1 MNVFI
6 DIVFLFVY
14 IYILIY
20 FLLDLEKTDVI
31 TQKII
36 LFLGIFFFASLLSII
51 KFIRDQKIVDM
62 NYSINSGLYI
72 GLFAFIGH
80 TILFDLNYM
89 PKTRSSV
96 ENIKQNVPG
105 GLDMLLALTI
115 ILSIT
120 FGKSVKYILTLE
132 DQ

>member
-14 IYILIY
+14 IYVLIY

-36 LFLGIFFFASLLSII
+36 IFLGIFFFASLLSII
-51 KFIRDQKIVDM
+51 KFIRDQKIVDV
-62 NYSINSGLYI
+62 NFSINSGLYI

-89 PKTRSSV
+89 PKTRPII
-96 ENIKQNVPG
+96 ENIKENIPG
-105 GLDMLLALTI
+105 GLDMLLTLTI